1 MALES
6 QKIYVVDDDPAVRDS
21 MRMVLESYGLTV
33 WDYDSAEHFLADSAV
48 HSNDGC
54 LILDQHMPHMTGLQL
69 LDRLR
74 GHRVM
79 LPVVM
84 VTGRSDSSLKDSAR
98 KAGATVILDKPVSD
112 EDLLQAIELA
122 FAEKETASHS
132 S

>member
-1 MALES
+1 MASES

-21 MRMVLESYGLTV
+21 MRMVLESYGMTV
-33 WDYDSAEHFLADSAV
+33 LDYDSAEHFLEDSAARD
-48 HSNDGC
+48 SDGC

-69 LDRLR
+69 LDKLR
-74 GHRVM
+74 GNRIM

-122 FAEKETASHS
+122 FAENEAAH
-132 S
+132 

>member
-1 MALES
+1 MAPES

-21 MRMVLESYGLTV
+21 MRMVLESYGMTV
-33 WDYDSAEHFLADSAV
+33 LDYDSAEHFLEDSAA

-69 LDRLR
+69 LDKLR

-84 VTGRSDSSLKDSAR
+84 VTGRSDTLLKDSAR

-122 FAEKETASHS
+122 FAENETASH
-132 S
+132 

>member
-1 MALES
+1 MAPEN

-33 WDYDSAEHFLADSAV
+33 FDYDSAERFLEDSAAR
-48 HSNDGC
+48 NNEGC
-54 LILDQHMPHMTGLQL
+54 LILDQHMPSMTGLQL
-69 LDRLR
+69 LDTLR

-84 VTGRSDSSLKDSAR
+84 VTGRSDSSLKESAR

-122 FAEKETASHS
+122 FAENEAVS
-132 S
+132 